1 MDDSGSRPNQHQLNQ
16 SIQDRSYDEQG
27 PLVTCEAYGAMGLG
41 LGSRFE
47 FK

>member
-27 PLVTCEAYGAMGLG
+27 PLVACEGAMGPG